1 MWDSSRVLKFI
12 MWNATT
18 PCRNA
23 FNNNIVASIS
33 NKYESNF
40 KPIHIFLNNILFGE
54 EHF

>member
-1 MWDSSRVLKFI
+1 MWDSSRALKSI

-40 KPIHIFLNNILFGE
+40 KPIHIFLNSILFGE